1 MAHSQLVSRCGG
13 VAGAPIVASRLLL
26 VCLWTLGCAGF
37 AVASDTPYEQEP
49 ISYSDPQV
57 ADPVAALQARLVSG
71 EVSLRYDAEHG
82 YLKSVLRELG
92 IPESSQTLV
101 FSKTSFQRDRIG
113 PDTPRA
119 VYFNDDVYIGWVQG
133 GEVVEVSA
141 VDPQKGAIFYS
152 LSQYESDS
160 PRFRRHTHE
169 CLQCHDS
176 SLSQGVPGHIM
187 RSVYSDPR
195 GLPVLTAGTFITTSQ
210 SPLKERFGGWYVSGT
225 HGNQVHMGNLIVRDR
240 EHKQHPERIDLSA
253 GGNVCDLS
261 KHFDPAPY
269 LTPYSDI
276 VALQVLAHQVHV
288 HNLITRANY
297 QTRLAVR
304 DQVSIN
310 KALNKPLDEPLES
323 TRSRLR
329 SVGEPLLRALLF
341 ADEPALTAPISG
353 PSGFVKDFT
362 ANGPRDSQGR
372 SLRDFNLESRLF
384 RYPCSFLIYTEAF
397 DALPEPQ
404 LAYLAD
410 RLQTILAGEDTT
422 GRFQNLSEQD
432 RQAVREILVETKPSL
447 ANRWSKTP

>member
-1 MAHSQLVSRCGG
+1 VRRDLFSAALCLCALALPVFVS
-13 VAGAPIVASRLLL
+13 
-26 VCLWTLGCAGF
+26 
-37 AVASDTPYEQEP
+37 ASDTPYELEP

-57 ADPVAALQARLVSG
+57 ADPVAALQARLHSG
-71 EVSLRYDAEHG
+71 EQKLDYEPANG
-82 YLKSVLRELG
+82 YLRAVLRALD

-113 PDTPRA
+113 PETPRA

-133 GEVVEVSA
+133 GDVVEVSS

-176 SLSQGVPGHIM
+176 SLSQGVPGHVM
-187 RSVYSDPR
+187 RSVYSDAR
-195 GLPVLTAGTFITTSQ
+195 GLPVLTAGTFVTTPQ

-225 HGNQVHMGNLIVRDR
+225 HGQQVHMGNLIVRERD
-240 EHKQHPERIDLSA
+240 HKQHPERIDLAA
-253 GGNVCDLS
+253 GGNARDLS
-261 KHFDPAPY
+261 QHFDTEPY
-269 LTPYSDI
+269 LTPHSDL

-304 DQVSIN
+304 DQISIN
-310 KALNKPLDEPLES
+310 KALNKPEDDPLES
-323 TRSRLR
+323 TRSRIR

-341 ADEPALTAPISG
+341 ADEPPLTEPIAG
-353 PSGFVKDFT
+353 TSGFTEDFSRH
-362 ANGPRDSQGR
+362 GPRDRQGR
-372 SLRDFNLESRLF
+372 SLREFDLKTRLF
-384 RYPCSFLIYTEAF
+384 RYPCSFLIDSDAF

-404 LAYLAD
+404 LAFLAD

-422 GRFQNLSEQD
+422 GRYQNLSPED
-432 RQAVREILVETKPSL
+432 RQAVREILLETKPEFTK
-447 ANRWSKTP
+447 RWTQKE